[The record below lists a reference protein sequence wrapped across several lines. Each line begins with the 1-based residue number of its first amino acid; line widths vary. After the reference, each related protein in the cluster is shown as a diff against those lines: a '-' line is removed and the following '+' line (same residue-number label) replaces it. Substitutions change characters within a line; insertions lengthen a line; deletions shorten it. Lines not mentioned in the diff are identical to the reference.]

1 MEVMEEIERM
11 DRWME
16 GRIDEYLNGWIYKG
30 DGSDGRN
37 GKDGYIGG
45 R

>member
-1 MEVMEEIERM
+1 MEGMEGMERM
-11 DRWME
+11 DIWVE
-16 GRIDEYLNGWIYKG
+16 DRIDEYLNGWIYKG

-45 R
+45 S